1 MRYECMHTSALTYN
15 YVSEVFLE
23 YVETAKELQDNTV
36 VEVGRDLWSP
46 SPLLIRD
53 TQSRL
58 PKTMSRQL
66 LKTS

>member
-46 SPLLIRD
+46 SPS